1 MKFTKMKYL
10 DNIIRKIK
18 LILWMGY
25 YVGILQAEVVITEFF
40 ILQEDATHVPQY
52 VELYNDSDSPIDL
65 LWVYDNEVFANTVN
79 PGDSLYLKPFIKYA
93 FGNPSMGNA
102 RMLVIGI
109 SGAVGLQT
117 QRELST
123 LTNPSRV
130 INELEPW
137 FEEGT

>member
-1 MKFTKMKYL
+1 MKKDKRIKELDDWLKNSNDKDFTNHDIPTLNEY
-10 DNIIRKIK
+10 DHEIFSNI
-18 LILWMGY
+18 
-25 YVGILQAEVVITEFF
+25 
-40 ILQEDATHVPQY
+40 
-52 VELYNDSDSPIDL
+52 
-65 LWVYDNEVFANTVN
+65 VN

-93 FGNPSMGNA
+93 FGNPSMESA

>member
-1 MKFTKMKYL
+1 MPLLRGSIVDVMSNKPDLNYPIQRSLHSYL
-10 DNIIRKIK
+10 FN
-18 LILWMGY
+18 
-25 YVGILQAEVVITEFF
+25 F
-40 ILQEDATHVPQY
+40 
-52 VELYNDSDSPIDL
+52 SDSPIDL
-65 LWVYDNEVFANTVN
+65 LWEYDNEVFANTVN

-102 RMLVIGI
+102 RILVIGI
-109 SGAVGLQT
+109 SGAVGLQA

-130 INELEPW
+130 IDELEPW

>member
-1 MKFTKMKYL
+1 MF
-10 DNIIRKIK
+10 N
-18 LILWMGY
+18 
-25 YVGILQAEVVITEFF
+25 F
-40 ILQEDATHVPQY
+40 
-52 VELYNDSDSPIDL
+52 SDSPIDL
-65 LWVYDNEVFANTVN
+65 LWEYDHEIFSNIVN

-93 FGNPSMGNA
+93 FGNPSMESA

-137 FEEGT
+137 FEDGT